1 MIRLATHADLP
12 ELLRIYAAARAFMRA
27 SGNPNQW
34 KDGHPSEALLRA
46 DIANGVL
53 HVAEEDGGVYGAFVL
68 ASGPDPT
75 YSRIDGE
82 GWSANSSYG
91 VIHKVAS
98 DGSRRGFFHTVV
110 TYAKERFS
118 HLRIDTHA
126 DNLPMQKALAKEG
139 FVHRGT
145 IYLQNG
151 DPRLAYDRVGMQ
163 KVIVI
168 GCPGGGKSTFARALR
183 DRTGL
188 PLYCLDMI
196 WHKPDRTT
204 VTREEFDTRLAEL
217 LKEDRY
223 IMDGNYARTLETRLA
238 SCDTAILLDYP
249 LEVCLSG
256 VEARIGTKRED
267 MPWVEE
273 EFDPEFRQY
282 ILDFGRDRLPHVYEC
297 LNKAKGVRVIV
308 FRSREEAARFLEEL

>member
-1 MIRLATHADLP
+1 MIRLATHADMP
-12 ELLRIYAAARAFMRA
+12 ELQRIYATARAFMKA
-27 SGNPNQW
+27 NGNPNQW
-34 KDGHPSEALLRA
+34 KDTHPAKELLES
-46 DIANGVL
+46 DIASGIL
-53 HVAEEDGGVYGAFVL
+53 YLAQEDGLPYGAFVL
-68 ASGPDPT
+68 ADGPDPT
-75 YSRIDGE
+75 YGYIEGE
-82 GWSANSSYG
+82 GWCSQTPYA

-98 DGSRRGFFHTVV
+98 DGTHRGFLHMVV
-110 TYAKERFS
+110 AYAKERFS

-126 DNLPMQKALAKEG
+126 DNLPMQNALAKEG
-139 FVHRGT
+139 FSHRGT

-151 DPRLAYDRVGMQ
+151 ESRLAYDWMGMQ

-183 DRTGL
+183 DKTGL

-204 VTREEFDTRLAEL
+204 VTREEFDASLREILQ
-217 LKEDRY
+217 KDRY
-223 IMDGNYARTLETRLA
+223 LIDGNYARTLEMRLA

-249 LEVCLSG
+249 LEVCLAG

-273 EFDPEFRQY
+273 EFDPEFRQW
-282 ILDFGRDRLPHVYEC
+282 ILDFGRDKLPYIYQC
-297 LNKAKGVRVIV
+297 LENTRGKRVIV
-308 FRSREEAARFLEEL
+308 FRSRKEAADFLETL

>member
-12 ELLRIYAAARAFMRA
+12 ELHRIYAAARAFMKA
-27 SGNPNQW
+27 NGNPNQW
-34 KDGHPSEALLRA
+34 KDGHPSDAFLTA
-46 DIANGVL
+46 DIANGIL
-53 HVAEEDGGVYGAFVL
+53 YVAEDDGVPYGAFVL
-68 ASGPDPT
+68 AEGPDPT

-82 GWSANSSYG
+82 GWRSQKPYG

-98 DGSRRGFFHTVV
+98 DGTHRGFLHMVV
-110 TYAKERFS
+110 SYAKERYS
-118 HLRIDTHA
+118 HLRIDTHEH
-126 DNLPMQKALAKEG
+126 NLPMQNGLAKEG
-139 FVHRGT
+139 FAHRGT

-151 DPRLAYDRVGMQ
+151 DPRLAFDLLGMQ
-163 KVIVI
+163 RVIVI

-196 WHKPDRTT
+196 WHKPDKTT
-204 VTREEFDTRLAEL
+204 VTREEFDASLQEIL
-217 LKEDRY
+217 QKDRY
-223 IMDGNYARTLETRLA
+223 LIDGNYARTLEARLA
-238 SCDTAILLDYP
+238 SCDTAVLLDYP

-273 EFDPEFRQY
+273 EFDPEFREW
-282 ILDFGRDRLPHVYEC
+282 IINFGRDKLPYIYEC
-297 LNKAKGVRVIV
+297 LSRARGVRVLI
-308 FRSREEAARFLEEL
+308 FRSRDEAARFLEDV

>member
-1 MIRLATHADLP
+1 MIRLATYDDLP
-12 ELLRIYAAARAFMRA
+12 ELMRIYAAARAFMRA
-27 SGNPNQW
+27 NGNPNQW
-34 KDGHPSEALLRA
+34 KDGHPSEALLTA
-46 DIANGVL
+46 DMETGVL
-53 HVAEEDGGVYGAFVL
+53 YVAEEDGVPYGAFVL
-68 ASGPDPT
+68 AVGPDPT

-139 FVHRGT
+139 FSHRGT

-151 DPRLAYDRVGMQ
+151 DPRLAYDRLGMQ
-163 KVIVI
+163 KIIVI
-168 GCPGGGKSTFARALR
+168 GCPGGGKSTLARALR
-183 DRTGL
+183 DKTGL

-196 WHKPDRTT
+196 WHKPDKTT

-273 EFDPEFRQY
+273 EFDPEFREW
-282 ILDFGRDRLPHVYEC
+282 IVNFGRDKLPYIYEC
-297 LNKAKGVRVIV
+297 LRKAKGVRVLV
-308 FRSREEAARFLEEL
+308 FRSRREAAHFLEEL

>member
-1 MIRLATHADLP
+1 MIRLATPADLP
-12 ELLRIYAAARAFMRA
+12 RLRRIYSAARAFMKA
-27 SGNPNQW
+27 NGNPNQW
-34 KDGHPSEALLRA
+34 KDGHPADALLMA
-46 DIANGVL
+46 DMEAGVL
-53 HVAEEDGGVYGAFVL
+53 YIAEEDGVPYGAFVL
-68 ASGPDPT
+68 AAGPDPT

-82 GWSANSSYG
+82 GWRTEGAYG

-98 DGSRRGFFHTVV
+98 DGSRKGFLHTVV
-110 TYAKERFS
+110 EYAKERFF
-118 HLRIDTHA
+118 HLRIDTHE

-139 FVHRGT
+139 FSHRGT

-163 KVIVI
+163 KIIII
-168 GCPGGGKSTFARALR
+168 GCPGGGKSTLARALR
-183 DRTGL
+183 DKTGL

-217 LKEDRY
+217 LCEERY
-223 IMDGNYARTLETRLA
+223 IMDGNYSRTLETRLA

-249 LEVCLSG
+249 LEVCLAG

-273 EFDPEFRQY
+273 IFDPEFRQW
-282 ILDFGRDRLPHVYEC
+282 ILDFGRDKLPHIYEC
-297 LNKAKGVRVIV
+297 LSRARGVRVLV
-308 FRSREEAARFLEEL
+308 FRSREETADFLEAL